1 MKRMRRSSRNG
12 SCEVRGIYM
21 RQSDPGESVIQ
32 GLVDSLAE
40 REGVD
45 PKDLLFKWDVLE
57 GTK

>member
-1 MKRMRRSSRNG
+1 
-12 SCEVRGIYM
+12 M

-57 GTK
+57 GTE